1 MCSNIK
7 LIDQNIEW
15 VKGGAGG
22 GGAGGGGA
30 HRFIH
35 KNGEKQEDLK
45 TCYVRSINGRVV
57 KF

>member
-7 LIDQNIEW
+7 LIVQNVEW

-35 KNGEKQEDLK
+35 KNGEK
-45 TCYVRSINGRVV
+45 
-57 KF
+57 

>member
-7 LIDQNIEW
+7 LIDQNVEW

-35 KNGEKQEDLK
+35 KMGKSRKIWRLVMWDL
-45 TCYVRSINGRVV
+45 
-57 KF
+57 

>member
-7 LIDQNIEW
+7 LIDQNVEW
-15 VKGGAGG
+15 VK

-35 KNGEKQEDLK
+35 KNGEK
-45 TCYVRSINGRVV
+45 
-57 KF
+57 

>member
-7 LIDQNIEW
+7 LIDQNVEW

-30 HRFIH
+30 HRVYTQ
-35 KNGEKQEDLK
+35 NGEK
-45 TCYVRSINGRVV
+45 
-57 KF
+57 

>member
-7 LIDQNIEW
+7 LIDQNVEW

-22 GGAGGGGA
+22 GGAGGSGA

-35 KNGEKQEDLK
+35 KKWRKVGRFEDLLCEIYK
-45 TCYVRSINGRVV
+45 W
-57 KF
+57 

>member
-7 LIDQNIEW
+7 LIDQNVEW
-15 VKGGAGG
+15 VMGGAGG

-35 KNGEKQEDLK
+35 IMGKSRK
-45 TCYVRSINGRVV
+45 I
-57 KF
+57 

>member
-7 LIDQNIEW
+7 LIDQNVEW

-35 KNGEKQEDLK
+35 KNGEKVGRFEDLLCEIYK
-45 TCYVRSINGRVV
+45 W
-57 KF
+57 

>member
-7 LIDQNIEW
+7 LIDQNVEW

-35 KNGEKQEDLK
+35 KMGKSRK
-45 TCYVRSINGRVV
+45 I
-57 KF
+57 

>member
-1 MCSNIK
+1 MCSNIT
-7 LIDQNIEW
+7 LIDQNVEW

-35 KNGEKQEDLK
+35 KNGEK
-45 TCYVRSINGRVV
+45 
-57 KF
+57 

>member
-1 MCSNIK
+1 MLSG
-7 LIDQNIEW
+7 

-35 KNGEKQEDLK
+35 KNGEK
-45 TCYVRSINGRVV
+45 
-57 KF
+57 